1 MGTRA
6 TITFMDNQNEFVIY
20 QHYDGYAK
28 YVEDSMRLALQ
39 YAWELPRF
47 EAGDFAAAYIR
58 ATKERGGNIY
68 LTHSPG
74 DHDDLA
80 YRYNVHTR
88 GRGLSVI
95 TYMLKEPNIWVGVRS
110 TLIALPKESA
120 A

>member
-20 QHYDGYAK
+20 QHYDGYPS
-28 YVEDSMRLALQ
+28 YVEDSVRLALQ
-39 YAWELPRF
+39 YAWGLPRF

-58 ATKERGGNIY
+58 ATKERGGTIY
-68 LTHSPG
+68 LTHCPS
-74 DHDDLA
+74 DHGDLA

-88 GRGLSVI
+88 GGGLGV
-95 TYMLKEPNIWVGVRS
+95 TTFEERDTNYWVGTRS

>member
-6 TITFMDNQNEFVIY
+6 TITFMDNQDEFVIY
-20 QHYDGYAK
+20 QHWDGYPK
-28 YVEDSMRLALQ
+28 DVEGNVRLAMQ

-47 EAGDFAAAYIR
+47 QAGDFAAAYIR

-68 LTHSPG
+68 LTTCPS
-74 DHDDLA
+74 DHGDLA

-88 GRGLSVI
+88 GGGLAVT
-95 TYMLKEPNIWVGVRS
+95 TYQWREPNLWVGVRS